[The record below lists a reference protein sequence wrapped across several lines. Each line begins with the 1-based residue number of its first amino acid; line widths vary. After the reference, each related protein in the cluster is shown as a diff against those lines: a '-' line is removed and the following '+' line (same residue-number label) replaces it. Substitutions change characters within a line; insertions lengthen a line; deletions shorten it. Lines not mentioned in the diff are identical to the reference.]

1 MIGGSSTNKDQ
12 SGSSS
17 TPAVKSPETSSSEG
31 KACRAKDILPNPY
44 LIAPEEDAFDP
55 DPNRFE
61 VCEAVQ
67 SLPKTARPEERAP
80 EVSPLECTQNNSPQT
95 VQGEYE
101 ECPNPITVERTDRE
115 TGEVDWIDLP
125 CNRKWCPYCGPTLRR
140 RYVAHFTE
148 VFQSLPN
155 LKFIT
160 LTLDPKAFEE
170 GASIDPEDFAESR
183 KYLLHIWE
191 RKFVKR
197 VKRRSDVEV
206 KYMATVER
214 HESGQAHLHAVISC
228 TLSEQELR
236 HHWFESGGGV
246 VMDSCPIL
254 TDYMV
259 AGKVGY
265 AVKYCFEDAMEDS
278 DGRNSIFCSEGIG
291 YHSEAAKELRKEYR
305 EEENQTCREEEPDRY
320 EYRPPTSE
328 SAGHKDNSDA
338 VTDAEKERFDRIA
351 EQART
356 TTYIDWDS
364 DHMEPPVQGT
374 RYEYDPDTGETRE
387 TRVRRT
393 SDGGTVEISS
403 ERAT

>member
-1 MIGGSSTNKDQ
+1 MVERD
-12 SGSSS
+12 
-17 TPAVKSPETSSSEG
+17 PEDVG
-31 KACRAKDILPNPY
+31 VDHILPKMQAF
-44 LIAPEEDAFDP
+44 LLGPEDDPFDP
-55 DPNRFE
+55 EPITVSDPVKR
-61 VCEAVQ
+61 
-67 SLPKTARPEERAP
+67 LPKTAQPEEKAP
-80 EVSPLECTQNNSPQT
+80 QFDPLECTQNNSPRK
-95 VQGEYE
+95 VQGEHDH
-101 ECPNPITVERTDRE
+101 CPNPITVERTDRE
-115 TGEVDWIDLP
+115 TGEIDWIDLP

-148 VFQSLPN
+148 VFQDLPN

-160 LTLDPKAFEE
+160 LTLDPKAFGKEVD
-170 GASIDPEDFAESR
+170 IDPHDFAESR

-265 AVKYCFEDAMEDS
+265 AVKYCFEDAMEES

-291 YHSEAAKELRKEYR
+291 YHSQSAKELRKEHR
-305 EEENQTCREEEPDRY
+305 EGKEQTRGREPDRY
-320 EYRPPTSE
+320 EYRPPTPE

-364 DHMEPPVQGT
+364 DHMEPPVEGT
-374 RYEYDPDTGETRE
+374 RYEYDPETGETTE

-393 SDGGTVEISS
+393 REGRTVEVQ
-403 ERAT
+403 AA